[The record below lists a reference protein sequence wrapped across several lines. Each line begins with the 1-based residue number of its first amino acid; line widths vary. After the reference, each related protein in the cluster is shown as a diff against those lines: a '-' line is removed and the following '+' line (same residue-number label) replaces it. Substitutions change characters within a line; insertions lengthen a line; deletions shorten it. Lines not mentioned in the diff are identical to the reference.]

1 MDKKDF
7 SNLGDQIRST
17 VENAFESIDFDRLKK
32 DIGGKA
38 ESTLDE
44 VIKNFKATSQNYN
57 EKINQIRRNQNR
69 NNINLTKKDKNIG
82 KMNISKRPAGTISGI
97 VYMVLGIP
105 LSSIL
110 GIFLIICSIF
120 GPMISGFSVITG
132 VSLGIL
138 GLFFLA
144 SLSLTLRGVSLR
156 KRVKRFK
163 QYVKAL
169 NGRSYC
175 SIEEI
180 ASFTRKKS
188 KFIIKDLKKM
198 ITLGMFKEAY
208 IDDKQTYLMLNY
220 EVYENYLRLQEALKQ
235 RSERNLEEQSNT
247 KDEIND
253 PEKKELNDT
262 IESGRNYITKIK
274 ATNDAISGEEI
285 SRKLY
290 GIESITSKIFS
301 FVEKNPKKIPEVHK
315 FTNHYLPITLKLVN
329 AYKELDEQ
337 PIQGDNIRSA
347 KNEIEK
353 VLDTINAAF
362 EKLLDDLFE
371 DIALDISTDI
381 SVLETL
387 FTQEGLTKN
396 DFKK

>member
-7 SNLGDQIRST
+7 SDLGDQIRST

-57 EKINQIRRNQNR
+57 EKINQIRKNQNR
-69 NNINLTKKDKNIG
+69 NNINLTKKDNNIG

-110 GIFLIICSIF
+110 GILLIICSIF

-220 EVYENYLRLQEALKQ
+220 EVYENYLKLQESLKQ

-274 ATNDAISGEEI
+274 AANDAIPGEEI

-387 FTQEGLTKN
+387 FIQEGLTKN

>member
-1 MDKKDF
+1 MDRKDF
-7 SNLGDQIRST
+7 SDLGDQIRST
-17 VENAFESIDFDRLKK
+17 VENAFDSIDFDRLKK

-44 VIKNFKATSQNYN
+44 VMKNLKATSQNYN
-57 EKINQIRRNQNR
+57 EKINKIR
-69 NNINLTKKDKNIG
+69 NNKNYINRTRQGNNIDE
-82 KMNISKRPAGTISGI
+82 MNIAKRPVGSISGI
-97 VYMVLGIP
+97 VYMVSGIALSSVLGI
-105 LSSIL
+105 L
-110 GIFLIICSIF
+110 LIICAII
-120 GPMISGFSVITG
+120 GPLISGFSIITG
-132 VSLGIL
+132 ISLGIL
-138 GLFFLA
+138 SLFFIG
-144 SLSLTLRGVSLR
+144 SLILTLRGMSLR

-163 QYVKAL
+163 EYVKVL

-180 ASFTRKKS
+180 SVFTKES
-188 KFIIKDLKKM
+188 CKFIIKDLKKM
-198 ITLGMFKEAY
+198 IKLGMFKEGY

-220 EVYENYLRLQEALKQ
+220 EVYENYLKLQEALKQ
-235 RSERNLEEQSNT
+235 RNEQKIKEEVNI
-247 KDEIND
+247 EEMND
-253 PEKKELNDT
+253 PEKKELKDT
-262 IESGRNYITKIK
+262 IESGKNYIKQIK
-274 ATNDAISGEEI
+274 AANDAIQGEEI

-290 GIESITSKIFS
+290 SLENIISKIFTH
-301 FVEKNPKKIPEVHK
+301 VEKNPRKIPEVHK
-315 FTNHYLPITLKLVN
+315 FINHYLPITLKLVN

-347 KNEIEK
+347 KNEIEN
-353 VLDTINAAF
+353 VFDTINAAF

>member
-7 SNLGDQIRST
+7 SDLGDQIRST

-69 NNINLTKKDKNIG
+69 NNINLTKKDNNIG

-110 GIFLIICSIF
+110 GILLIICSIF

-220 EVYENYLRLQEALKQ
+220 EVYENYLKLQEALKQ

-274 ATNDAISGEEI
+274 AANDAIPGEEI

-387 FTQEGLTKN
+387 FIQEGLTKN
-396 DFKK
+396 DLKK

>member
-7 SNLGDQIRST
+7 SDLGDQIRST
-17 VENAFESIDFDRLKK
+17 VENAFDSIDFDRLKK

-57 EKINQIRRNQNR
+57 EKIDQIRKNQNR
-69 NNINLTKKDKNIG
+69 NNINVTKKDNNIG

-110 GIFLIICSIF
+110 GILLIICSIF

-163 QYVKAL
+163 QYVKFL

-175 SIEEI
+175 SIEELS
-180 ASFTRKKS
+180 SFTKEKS
-188 KFIIKDLKKM
+188 KFIVKDLKKM
-198 ITLGMFKEAY
+198 INLGMFKEGY
-208 IDDKQTYLMLNY
+208 IDDKNTYLMLNY
-220 EVYENYLRLQEALKQ
+220 EVYDNYLKLQEGLKQ
-235 RSERNLEEQSNT
+235 RNNEKSKQQSEEE
-247 KDEIND
+247 KIND
-253 PEKKELNDT
+253 PENKALKDI
-262 IESGRNYITKIK
+262 IETGRNYIIQIK
-274 ATNDAISGEEI
+274 NANDAIPEEEI
-285 SRKLY
+285 SKKLY
-290 GIESITSKIFS
+290 RLESITGKIFS
-301 FVEKNPKKIPEVHK
+301 YVERNPKKIPEVQK
-315 FTNHYLPITLKLVN
+315 FINHYMPITLKLVN

-337 PIQGDNIRSA
+337 PVQGDNIMSA

>member
-7 SNLGDQIRST
+7 SDLGDQIRST
-17 VENAFESIDFDRLKK
+17 VENAFDSIDFDRLKK

-57 EKINQIRRNQNR
+57 EKIDQIRKNQNR
-69 NNINLTKKDKNIG
+69 NNINVTKKDNNIG
-82 KMNISKRPAGTISGI
+82 KMNISKRPAGAISGI

-105 LSSIL
+105 LSSVL
-110 GIFLIICSIF
+110 GILLIICSIF

-138 GLFFLA
+138 GLFFVA
-144 SLSLTLRGVSLR
+144 SLILTLRGVSLR

-180 ASFTRKKS
+180 AAFTREES

-198 ITLGMFKEAY
+198 IKLGMFKEAY

-220 EVYENYLRLQEALKQ
+220 EVYENYLKLQEALKQ
-235 RSERNLEEQSNT
+235 RSEQNLEKQSNK

-274 ATNDAISGEEI
+274 AANDAIPGEEI

>member
-7 SNLGDQIRST
+7 SDLGDQIRST

-57 EKINQIRRNQNR
+57 EKINQIRKNQNR
-69 NNINLTKKDKNIG
+69 NNINLTKKDNNIG

-110 GIFLIICSIF
+110 GILLIICSIF

-198 ITLGMFKEAY
+198 IKLGMFKEAY

-220 EVYENYLRLQEALKQ
+220 EVYENYLKLQESLKQ

-274 ATNDAISGEEI
+274 AANDAIPGEEI

-387 FTQEGLTKN
+387 FIQEGLTKN

>member
-7 SNLGDQIRST
+7 SDLGDQIRST
-17 VENAFESIDFDRLKK
+17 VENAFDSIDFDRLKK

-44 VIKNFKATSQNYN
+44 VIKNFKATSRNYS
-57 EKINQIRRNQNR
+57 EKFDQIRKMQNR
-69 NNINLTKKDKNIG
+69 NNINVAKKDNNIG
-82 KMNISKRPAGTISGI
+82 KLNIAKRPAGTISGI

-105 LSSIL
+105 LSIIL
-110 GIFLIICSIF
+110 GILLIICSIF
-120 GPMISGFSVITG
+120 GPMISGFSVITS

-138 GLFFLA
+138 GLFFGG
-144 SLSLTLRGVSLR
+144 SLILTLKGVSLR

-198 ITLGMFKEAY
+198 IKVGMFKEAY
-208 IDDKQTYLMLNY
+208 IDDNQTYLMLNY
-220 EVYENYLRLQEALKQ
+220 EVYENYLKLQESLKQ
-235 RSERNLEEQSNT
+235 RNEQNLEKESNI

-253 PEKKELNDT
+253 SEKNELNDT
-262 IESGRNYITKIK
+262 IESGRNYIAKIK
-274 ATNDAISGEEI
+274 AANDAILGEEI

-290 GIESITSKIFS
+290 RLESITSKIFS

-337 PIQGDNIRSA
+337 PIQGDNIRRA
-347 KNEIEK
+347 KDEIEK

>member
-7 SNLGDQIRST
+7 SDLGDQIRST

-57 EKINQIRRNQNR
+57 EKIDQIRKNQNR
-69 NNINLTKKDKNIG
+69 NNINVTKKDNNIG

-105 LSSIL
+105 LSSML
-110 GIFLIICSIF
+110 GILLIICSIF

-132 VSLGIL
+132 ISLGIL
-138 GLFFLA
+138 GLFFVA
-144 SLSLTLRGVSLR
+144 SLILTLRGVSLR

-180 ASFTRKKS
+180 ASFTREES

-198 ITLGMFKEAY
+198 IKLGMFKEAY

-220 EVYENYLRLQEALKQ
+220 EVYENYLKLQEALKQ
-235 RSERNLEEQSNT
+235 RSEQNLEEQSNT

-253 PEKKELNDT
+253 SEKKELNDT

-274 ATNDAISGEEI
+274 AANDAIPGEEI

>member
-1 MDKKDF
+1 
-7 SNLGDQIRST
+7 
-17 VENAFESIDFDRLKK
+17 
-32 DIGGKA
+32 
-38 ESTLDE
+38 
-44 VIKNFKATSQNYN
+44 
-57 EKINQIRRNQNR
+57 
-69 NNINLTKKDKNIG
+69 
-82 KMNISKRPAGTISGI
+82 
-97 VYMVLGIP
+97 
-105 LSSIL
+105 
-110 GIFLIICSIF
+110 
-120 GPMISGFSVITG
+120 MISGFSVITG

-138 GLFFLA
+138 GLFFGG
-144 SLSLTLRGVSLR
+144 SLILTLKGVSLR

-180 ASFTRKKS
+180 SSFTRKKS

-198 ITLGMFKEAY
+198 IKVGMFKEAY
-208 IDDKQTYLMLNY
+208 IDDNQTYLMLNY
-220 EVYENYLRLQEALKQ
+220 EVYENYLKLQESLKQ
-235 RSERNLEEQSNT
+235 RNEQNLEKESNI

-253 PEKKELNDT
+253 SEKKELNDT
-262 IESGRNYITKIK
+262 IESGRNYIAKIK
-274 ATNDAISGEEI
+274 AANDAILGEEI

-290 GIESITSKIFS
+290 RLESITSKIFS

-337 PIQGDNIRSA
+337 LIQGDNIRSA
-347 KNEIEK
+347 KDEIEK